1 MKDYWNNRFKD
12 EGVIWSNN
20 SSQSALFANKKFKD
34 YLIKNI
40 LILGIGYGRNA
51 RPFIEN
57 GYVVSG
63 IEIADEAI
71 KILNNSDLKNK
82 IEKIY
87 QGSLLDIPFDNK
99 HYDAIFSF
107 NVIHLF
113 KEFDRYTII
122 EKCRNILNPNG
133 LIFFTAMSEL
143 DFDFGKGVEIE
154 NSTFDK
160 KGKPVHFFN
169 DSDIKEHFKDFDLI
183 ETGLINEPE
192 KHGESGDHIHKCRY
206 IFAKT
211 KEVKNN
217 S

>member
-1 MKDYWNNRFKD
+1 MKDYWNKRFKE
-12 EGVIWSNN
+12 EGTIWSNN
-20 SSQSALFANKKFKD
+20 PSQSSLFANKKFKD
-34 YLIKNI
+34 YLVNNI

-57 GYVVSG
+57 GYSVSG

-71 KILNNSDLKNK
+71 KILNSSDLKNK

-87 QGSLLDIPFDNK
+87 QGSLLDIPFDNNR
-99 HYDAIFSF
+99 YDAIFSF

-113 KEFDRYTII
+113 GEFDRIRII
-122 EKCRNILNPNG
+122 EKSKSILNKNG

-143 DFDFGKGVEIE
+143 DNDFGKGDEIE
-154 NSTFDK
+154 HNTFDN

-169 DSDIKEHFKDFDLI
+169 DSDIREHFKDFDLI

-192 KHGESGDHIHKCRY
+192 KHGDIGNHIHKCRY
-206 IFAKT
+206 IFAKL
-211 KEVKNN
+211 K
-217 S
+217 